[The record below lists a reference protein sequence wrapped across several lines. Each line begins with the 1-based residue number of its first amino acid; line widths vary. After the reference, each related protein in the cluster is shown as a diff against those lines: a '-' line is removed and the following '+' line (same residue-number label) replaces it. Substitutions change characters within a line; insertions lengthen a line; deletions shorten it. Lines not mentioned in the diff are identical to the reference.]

1 MIRMRL
7 YNEVFPIKEAQYG
20 KDDLC
25 VFKVAVG
32 YYLVGNMVVKRV
44 YDELEQR

>member
-1 MIRMRL
+1 MRL
-7 YNEVFPIKEAQYG
+7 YTEVYLIKEARYG

-32 YYLVGNMVVKRV
+32 YYLSGNMVVKRV
-44 YDELEQR
+44 YDELEQC

>member
-7 YNEVFPIKEAQYG
+7 YTEVFPTKEARYG

-32 YYLVGNMVVKRV
+32 YYLAGNMFVRRV
-44 YDELEQR
+44 NDE